1 MSGVA
6 RLAPPLLCA
15 ALGAAGCDRSLAPRD
30 PVPPGT
36 MAAAGDPIGPVPGVG
51 EPAPRDN
58 PKGDDG
64 AIRANG
70 RSLFVGMNCYGC
82 HGEHGGGGMGP
93 SLRDD
98 VWIYGGA
105 AGDIFESIAQG
116 RANGMPA
123 WGSLL
128 PEDVIWNVTA
138 YVQSLGTPDEVEPP
152 Q

>member
-1 MSGVA
+1 MRRGA

-15 ALGAAGCDRSLAPRD
+15 AFGAAACDLLMAPRE
-30 PVPPGT
+30 PAPPGT
-36 MAAAGDPIGPVPGVG
+36 MEVAGNPIGPVPGVG
-51 EPAPRDN
+51 EPAPQSN
-58 PKGDDG
+58 PKGDDAG
-64 AIRANG
+64 IRANG

-105 AGDIFESIAQG
+105 AGDIYDSIARG

-128 PEDVIWNVTA
+128 PEDLIWNVTA
-138 YVQSLGTPDEVEPP
+138 YVQSLGTPNEVEPP